1 MSAGVSSSCRERVWP
16 HAPSSSG
23 VMTTRTITTAMVSSK
38 ASRLYS
44 HAASASGPTSTV
56 SIPRLASTAKKA
68 DSQQE
73 IRKFVSRRSLSELS
87 V

>member
-1 MSAGVSSSCRERVWP
+1 
-16 HAPSSSG
+16 
-23 VMTTRTITTAMVSSK
+23 MTTRTITTAMVSSK

-68 DSQQE
+68 GSQQAV
-73 IRKFVSRRSLSELS
+73 RKLESRRSLRELS

>member
-1 MSAGVSSSCRERVWP
+1 
-16 HAPSSSG
+16 
-23 VMTTRTITTAMVSSK
+23 MTTRTITTAMVSSK